1 MKGKLHKNKEG
12 EWYVYKLGIK
22 HAPGAQKYFEHCYP
36 VHPYDLTTVKKYY
49 KIAGDSLFD
58 SQFEFKIEQFWEMGI
73 EKPIEVATLIKFAVE
88 NPIVSDDFQI
98 GPNGAYEHTNELD
111 SYYYHEVLDRLMILN
126 DMMENYLIDHP
137 VCQKHQD
144 LRDLIESAQDI
155 LGEAYLKMGDI
166 QQNKEDHGEGI

>member
-1 MKGKLHKNKEG
+1 MKGKLHKNKED

-22 HAPGAQKYFEHCYP
+22 DAPGTPKYFEHRYRL
-36 VHPYDLTTVKKYY
+36 HPYELTAVSKYH

-58 SQFEFKIEQFWEMGI
+58 AEFDFKVEQFWETGI

-88 NPIVSDDFQI
+88 NPAVSDDFQI
-98 GPNGAYEHTNELD
+98 GPYGAYEHTDEPD
-111 SYYYHEVLDRLMILN
+111 PFYYHEVLDRLMIIN

-166 QQNKEDHGEGI
+166 THKNEEDGEGI